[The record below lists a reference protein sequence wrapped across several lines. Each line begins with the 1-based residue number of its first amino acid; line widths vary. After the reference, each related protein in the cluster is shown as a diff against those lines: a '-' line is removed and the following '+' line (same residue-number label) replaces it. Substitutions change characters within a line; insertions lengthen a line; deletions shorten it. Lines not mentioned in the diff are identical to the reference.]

1 MQTGMSIDAHA
12 GTGTGSGSISQDSVC
27 DIEDLMVNLKSI
39 SSVRVDEKL
48 CTTRDGRYLV
58 RDERFFQFVIRH
70 LTGDCRTR
78 IMDFIEKVLSD
89 LNTHLERADGDKWER
104 TRLVRLL
111 PSVLVGLENIK
122 TTYRADKV
130 ILFRL
135 ENLIDSL
142 RHALKKSW
150 SR

>member
-1 MQTGMSIDAHA
+1 MSVDGATSGA
-12 GTGTGSGSISQDSVC
+12 ASGTASGTSPC
-27 DIEDLMVNLKSI
+27 DLEDLLVNLKSI
-39 SSVRVDEKL
+39 STIRVDEKL
-48 CTTRDGRYLV
+48 CTTCDGRYLV
-58 RDERFFQFVIRH
+58 RDERLFQFLVRH
-70 LTGDCRTR
+70 LTGDCRSR
-78 IMDFIEKVLSD
+78 IMDFIDKVLAD
-89 LNTHLERADGDKWER
+89 LNTHLERTEGDKWER